1 MINKLHTDDIVTTDL
16 HTGALN
22 AMLAD
27 CEDLLAN
34 MDGLSH
40 DLADAIERDIDA
52 KRAAKWADDQLAA
65 AEAEIIAEVA
75 IKTKLGD
82 KESPLAGLAVTSKPY
97 AAALDAVIAQERRE
111 GRLAALWADV
121 QANRAAADDAAML
134 RERLAVRFSA
144 TKHAAD
150 LRAAMLGTYRA

>member
-1 MINKLHTDDIVTTDL
+1 MDTPDL
-16 HTGALN
+16 NTGALN
-22 AMLAD
+22 AMLAE
-27 CEDLLAN
+27 CEDILAHL
-34 MDGLSH
+34 GALSV

-52 KRAAKWADDQLAA
+52 KRWVKQADEELAG
-65 AEAEIIAEVA
+65 AEAEIIAEAA
-75 IKTKLGD
+75 IKAKLGD

-97 AAALDAVIAQERRE
+97 AAALDAIIAQERRD
-111 GRLAALWADV
+111 GRLAALWTDA
-121 QANRAAADDAAML
+121 QQYRRLADDAAMQ